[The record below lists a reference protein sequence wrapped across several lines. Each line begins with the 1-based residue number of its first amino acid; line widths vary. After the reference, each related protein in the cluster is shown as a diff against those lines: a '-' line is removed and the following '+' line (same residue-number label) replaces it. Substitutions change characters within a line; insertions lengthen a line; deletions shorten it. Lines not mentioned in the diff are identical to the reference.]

1 MRNELLQ
8 FSVDRSMLTSAAV
21 ATLSWVVVVTLAVAG
36 VAMLSVHGDTGAVLL
51 VGALV
56 AAAPAAAIS
65 QRRNAR

>member
-8 FSVDRSMLTSAAV
+8 SSVDRSILTRAAV
-21 ATLSWVVVVTLAVAG
+21 AALSWVVVVTLAVAG

-51 VGALV
+51 VGALL

>member
-1 MRNELLQ
+1 MRNELLR
-8 FSVDRSMLTSAAV
+8 FSVHRSMLTSATVLAL
-21 ATLSWVVVVTLAVAG
+21 AWVIVVTLAVAG

>member
-1 MRNELLQ
+1 MRNELLP
-8 FSVDRSMLTSAAV
+8 FSVDQSMLTSAA
-21 ATLSWVVVVTLAVAG
+21 AAALSWVVVVTLAVAG